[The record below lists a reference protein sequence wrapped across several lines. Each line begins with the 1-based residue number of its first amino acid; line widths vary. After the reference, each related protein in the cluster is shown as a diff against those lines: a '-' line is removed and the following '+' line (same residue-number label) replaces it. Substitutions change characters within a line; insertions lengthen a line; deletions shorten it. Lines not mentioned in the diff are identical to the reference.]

1 MISFT
6 QFLLPF
12 LLAHLGASAPLAPSL
27 NEAAT
32 KTYSVVGE
40 PTGPTSLRGFDP
52 SLPFA
57 TENTH
62 PSNIQFAPHQ
72 EADDPSGISLDFTDV
87 DNPQPLRGSRGGTIA
102 STNDISLEKSHP
114 DTFAPP
120 VTDHG
125 AVAQMEWP
133 MGLSHSKLGLNKA
146 GWSRQQNVGV
156 LPIATEMA
164 GVDMRLEAGAYRE
177 LHCEY
182 WFALLATVMVIRL
195 TVE

>member
-12 LLAHLGASAPLAPSL
+12 LLANLAAAAPAAPPIS
-27 NEAAT
+27 NAAT
-32 KTYSVVGE
+32 KTYDVTGALA
-40 PTGPTSLRGFDP
+40 GPTSLRGFDP

-62 PSNIQFAPHQ
+62 PSNVEFAPFQ

-87 DNPQPLRGSRGGTIA
+87 DNPQPIRGNRGGTIA
-102 STNDISLEKSHP
+102 SVNDIAMEKSHP

-120 VTDHG
+120 TTDHG
-125 AVAQMEWP
+125 AVAQMQWP
-133 MGLSHSKLGLNKA
+133 MALSHSKLGKGKA

-177 LHCEY
+177 LHCES
-182 WFALLATVMVIRL
+182 
-195 TVE
+195 

>member
-1 MISFT
+1 MISFA

-12 LLAHLGASAPLAPSL
+12 LLAHLGASAPLAPPLS
-27 NEAAT
+27 EAAT
-32 KTYSVVGE
+32 KTYAVIGE

-62 PSNIQFAPHQ
+62 PSNIEFAPHQ
-72 EADDPSGISLDFTDV
+72 EDDDPSGISLDFSNV
-87 DNPQPLRGSRGGTIA
+87 DNPQPLRGTRGGTIA
-102 STNDISLEKSHP
+102 TINDISLQKSHP

-125 AVAQMEWP
+125 AVAQLEWP

-146 GWSRQQNVGV
+146 GWSRQQNVAV
-156 LPIATEMA
+156 MPIATEMA

-182 WFALLATVMVIRL
+182 LFAPLVIMTGARD
-195 TVE
+195 